1 MSPVRICTGCGLRQP
16 VPLDPPPRTHEE
28 ITQGYSTED
37 RPCPNERCKGTLKFY
52 ATPPRLAARTVRL
65 ASSATALALL
75 AMTKPEVPLERPPTP
90 GVKFR
95 PKDVT
100 YVGSDPA
107 LRRLAEAGA
116 ERDMGH
122 SGHVSPG
129 CGGGGRACPDACGV
143 SCPYHGKR
151 NAKLAR
157 RATRGR
163 R

>member
-1 MSPVRICTGCGLRQP
+1 

-52 ATPPRLAARTVRL
+52 DTPPRLAARTVRL
-65 ASSATALALL
+65 ASLASL
-75 AMTKPEVPLERPPTP
+75 AVLAASRDVEPWAVRRPAPAPTGLPGDYVPETP
-90 GVKFR
+90 QVRFR
-95 PKDVT
+95 PKDVF

-116 ERDMGH
+116 ERDMGV
-122 SGHVSPG
+122 SGHTSAA
-129 CGGGGRACPDACGV
+129 CGGGGAACPDACGV

-157 RATRGR
+157 RAARSR